1 MKVAFIGQK
10 GIPAIG
16 GGVERYVEDV
26 ATRLATQ
33 DHEVVVYTRPNYTSK
48 QTTSYKNVSLVS
60 LPSIPTKHLD
70 AISHTFLAVV
80 HACLTKADIIHF
92 QSIGPALLSWLPR
105 LLRPKTI
112 IVSTLQSRDYEHL
125 KWGSFAC
132 AMLKLGERCMCRF
145 SDELIVVTEKMKN
158 YVKSEYSFEATVV
171 PNGANLYEVV
181 DNDSQIKLLG
191 LEKNSYIVAI
201 SRLVRHKGLAYLIEA
216 YKQLATNQKLV
227 IVGSGSFTDD
237 YVSELK
243 KLAGDNS
250 NIIFTGN
257 QSGETLAQL
266 YSHATLFVQPS
277 ESEGL
282 SLALLEAMSRRVP
295 VLVSDI
301 IENTEAVKDAG
312 YIFKDK
318 DVADLKE
325 KLQFILD
332 NPEQARVMAVAGRK
346 IIEQYYNWEN
356 IVQEIMKLYTHALA
370 DKKASFFGRHFS
382 FVKRINDLL
391 PIL

>member
-1 MKVAFIGQK
+1 MKVVFIGQK

-33 DHEVVVYTRPNYTSK
+33 DHDVVVYTRPNYTPK
-48 QTTSYKNVSLVS
+48 QVTEYKGVSLVS
-60 LPSIPTKHLD
+60 LPSIGTKHLD
-70 AISHTFLAVV
+70 AISHTFVSVV
-80 HACLTKADIIHF
+80 HACVTKADIIHF
-92 QSIGPALLSWLPR
+92 QSIGPALLSWLPK

-112 IVSTLQSRDYEHL
+112 VVSTLQSRDYEHL

-132 AMLKLGERCMCRF
+132 AMLKLGERFMCRF
-145 SDELIVVTEKMKN
+145 SDELIVVTEKMKD
-158 YVKSEYSFEATVV
+158 YVKSEYSLNATVV
-171 PNGANLYEVV
+171 PNGANLYEAVV
-181 DNDSQIKLLG
+181 SDRHITALG
-191 LEKNSYIVAI
+191 LEKNNYIVAI

-216 YKQLATNQKLV
+216 YKHLTTTQKLV

-243 KLAGDNS
+243 QLAGDNP

-257 QSGETLAQL
+257 QSGETLAEL
-266 YSHATLFVQPS
+266 YAHATLFVQPS

-282 SLALLEAMSRRVP
+282 SLALLEAMARRIP

-301 IENTEAVKDAG
+301 AENTEAVKDAG
-312 YIFKDK
+312 FIFQDK
-318 DVADLKE
+318 NAQDLRE

-332 NPEQARVMAVAGRK
+332 NPENAQYMAVAGRK
-346 IIEQYYNWEN
+346 IIEQFYNWEN
-356 IVQEIMKLYTHALA
+356 IVQDIMKLYTQSLA
-370 DKKASFFGRHFS
+370 DKKASFLTRHFS

>member
-16 GGVERYVEDV
+16 GGVERYVEDI
-26 ATRLATQ
+26 ATRLVAQ
-33 DHEVVVYTRPNYTSK
+33 DHEVIVYTRPYYTSK
-48 QTTSYKNVSLVS
+48 KITSYKNVSLVS
-60 LPSIPTKHLD
+60 LPSIRTKHLD

-80 HACLTKADIIHF
+80 HACFFKVDIIHF
-92 QSIGPALLSWLPR
+92 QSIGPALLSWLPK
-105 LLRPKTI
+105 LLRPKMI

-132 AMLKLGERCMCRF
+132 AMLKLGERFMCRF
-145 SDELIVVTEKMKN
+145 SDELIVVTEKMKD
-158 YVKSEYSFEATVV
+158 YVKSEYNFAATVV
-171 PNGANLYEVV
+171 PNGSNLYDVIE
-181 DNDSQIKLLG
+181 NDDHIKTLG
-191 LEKNSYIVAI
+191 LEKQNYIVAI
-201 SRLVRHKGLAYLIEA
+201 SRLVRHKGLAYLIDA
-216 YKQLATNQKLV
+216 YKQLTTNQKLV

-243 KLAGDNS
+243 EMAGDNP

-266 YSHATLFVQPS
+266 YTHASLFVQPS

-282 SLALLEAMSRRVP
+282 SLALLEAMSRQVP

-301 IENTEAVKDAG
+301 LENTDAVKDAG
-312 YIFKDK
+312 FIFENKNIT
-318 DVADLKE
+318 DLKE

-332 NPEQARVMAVAGRK
+332 DPEQTRVMAIAGRK
-346 IIEQYYNWEN
+346 IIEKYYNWEN
-356 IVQEIMKLYTHALA
+356 IVQDIMNLYNHALA
-370 DKKASFFGRHFS
+370 DKKASFLVKHFS

-391 PIL
+391 PIF

>member
-1 MKVAFIGQK
+1 MKVVFIGQK

-16 GGVERYVEDV
+16 GGVERYVEDI
-26 ATRLATQ
+26 ATRLVTQ
-33 DHEVVVYTRPNYTSK
+33 DHEVIVYTRPYYTSK
-48 QTTSYKNVSLVS
+48 KITSYKNVSLVS
-60 LPSIPTKHLD
+60 LPSIRTKHLD

-80 HACLTKADIIHF
+80 HACFSKVDIIHF
-92 QSIGPALLSWLPR
+92 QSIGPALLSWLPK
-105 LLRPKTI
+105 LLRPKMI

-132 AMLKLGERCMCRF
+132 AMLKLGERFMCRF
-145 SDELIVVTEKMKN
+145 SDELIVVTEKMKD
-158 YVKSEYSFEATVV
+158 YVKSEYNFAATVV
-171 PNGANLYEVV
+171 PNGSNLYDVIE
-181 DNDSQIKLLG
+181 NDDHIKTLG
-191 LEKNSYIVAI
+191 LEKQNYIVAI
-201 SRLVRHKGLAYLIEA
+201 SRLVRHKGLAYLIDA
-216 YKQLATNQKLV
+216 YKQLTTNQKLV

-243 KLAGDNS
+243 ELAGDNP

-257 QSGETLAQL
+257 QSGESLAQL

-282 SLALLEAMSRRVP
+282 SLALLEAMSRQVP

-301 IENTEAVKDAG
+301 LENTDAVKDAG
-312 YIFKDK
+312 FIFESKNIT
-318 DVADLKE
+318 DLKE

-332 NPEQARVMAVAGRK
+332 DPEQARVMAIAGRK
-346 IIEQYYNWEN
+346 IIEKHYNWEN
-356 IVQEIMKLYTHALA
+356 IVQDIMKLYTHALA
-370 DKKASFFGRHFS
+370 DKKASFLAKHFS

-391 PIL
+391 PIF